1 MKISK
6 GTLFKRKNSP
16 FLYLNISIN
25 GVRYVQKTKYYH
37 DEIQKVQ
44 KDILPYLRQKI
55 LNGEIILNNKKEKI
69 RTFSYYSNLYLNSK
83 KFLKS
88 STLKRYF
95 ITVLRFD
102 KIFGNTEI
110 DKINASEIKN
120 YLFSLNI
127 RSLTFRNYLYVLR
140 DIFNEAILDDI
151 INVNPCL
158 KIKLPK
164 NNDKKE
170 IEPFSI
176 NEVNIILSNSSGFFQ
191 NFLATAFYSG
201 CRTGEL
207 FALKWQ
213 NIDLD
218 KKLIYIDSTRGDYK
232 EGTPKSG
239 KNRYIPIFNSLI
251 PYLEAQY
258 KITGLN
264 TYVFLS
270 DFGKPLRSS
279 NILKYYWYPLLKRL
293 KLPKKVLYN
302 TRHTFATNMIN
313 SQQFTLNQIASW
325 LGHSNIR
332 MLVTTYNKYID
343 SELQKYDHNIDIFSD
358 KICYSSIKKA

>member
-6 GTLFKRKNSP
+6 GTLFKRPNSP
-16 FLYLNISIN
+16 FLYLNISVD
-25 GVRYVQKTKYYH
+25 GVRYVQKTRYYH
-37 DEIQKVQ
+37 DEIDKVK

-55 LNGEIILNNKKEKI
+55 LNGEIILNQKKEKI
-69 RTFSYYSNLYLNSK
+69 KTFSYYSNLYLNSK
-83 KFLKS
+83 KFLKD
-88 STLKRYF
+88 STLRRYF

-102 KIFGNTEI
+102 NIFGKIEI
-110 DKINASEIKN
+110 DKIKTSDIKN

-127 RSLTFRNYLYVLR
+127 KSLTFRNYLYVLR
-140 DIFNEAILDDI
+140 DIFNEALIDDV

-176 NEVNIILSNSSGFFQ
+176 YEVNLILSSSSGFFQ

-213 NIDLD
+213 NVDLN
-218 KKLIYIDSTRGDYK
+218 KKLIYVDSTRGDYK
-232 EGTPKSG
+232 EGTPKTG

-251 PYLEAQY
+251 PYLENQY
-258 KITGLN
+258 KITGLK

-270 DFGKPLRSS
+270 DYGKPLRGS
-279 NILKYYWYPLLKRL
+279 NILRYYWYPLLKRL
-293 KLPKKVLYN
+293 SLPKKILYN
-302 TRHTFATNMIN
+302 TRHTFATNMISSN
-313 SQQFTLNQIASW
+313 QFTLNQIASW

-343 SELQKYDHNIDIFSD
+343 SELQKYNTDIDIFSD
-358 KICYSSIKKA
+358 KNCNKLIKKA